1 MMAMLRRSA
10 RPRWGLAIAVTVA
23 AAGCGGGSS
32 SPTTD
37 SGTSLSSASGP
48 ITVVSPTE
56 RDVDVGGYHLF
67 LHCEGTGSP
76 EVVFENGF
84 GGTESDWENVRSN
97 SDTLGRTCSYDRA
110 GTGSS
115 DATPSGRVSAGDS
128 VHDLA
133 TMLTRAGEK
142 PPYVL
147 VGWSWGGLIE
157 RVFQHQYPDRVA
169 GLVLVEAVGGH
180 LLGDPSRAKTG
191 RTTVDLAKSDRQLA
205 ATGSVGHLPVVE
217 VTAAHDTGTR
227 ALLAQWA
234 KYQQA
239 MSHLSTNEVHVLA
252 THSGHAVLYD
262 QPLLVD
268 QAIVDV
274 EDSARTG
281 QPIPACDRRYTKI
294 QGRCL
299 S

>member
-1 MMAMLRRSA
+1 MAVM
-10 RPRWGLAIAVTVA
+10 IVA
-23 AAGCGGGSS
+23 SGCGGGSS
-32 SPTTD
+32 APTTG
-37 SGTSLSSASGP
+37 SGTSGSSASGP
-48 ITVVSPTE
+48 VTVVSPTE
-56 RDVDVGGYHLF
+56 RDVDVGGYRLF

-84 GGTESDWENVRSN
+84 GGIESDWENVRSN

-147 VGWSWGGLIE
+147 VGWSWGGLID
-157 RVFQHQYPDRVA
+157 RVFQRQYPNRVA
-169 GLVLVEAVGGH
+169 GLVLVEAVGGR
-180 LLGDPSRAKTG
+180 LPGDPATEQASH
-191 RTTVDLAKSDRQLA
+191 TTVDLTKSYRQLA

-217 VTAAHDTGTR
+217 LTAAHDTGSH
-227 ALLAQWA
+227 AVLAQWA

-239 MSHLSTNEVHVLA
+239 MSHLSTDEVHVLA
-252 THSGHAVLYD
+252 TNSGHAVIYD

-268 QAIVDV
+268 QAITDV
-274 EDSARTG
+274 EDSASTG

-299 S
+299 N